1 MSMNGSIRST
11 ALVALMAML
20 AAGCGPQGQRSGFL
34 LSGEESPFPTDWTF
48 TDDIKEIAIQVHTPY
63 LIPHAVTIWCAQVDG
78 QLYVG
83 ASAPSTKHWP
93 GWVDKN
99 PAVRLR
105 IGDRVYSARLVP
117 VDDAA
122 ADATVRAAYAAKYQ
136 LKGAP
141 LGGMPDVRY
150 WRVTSGAPT
159 A

>member
-1 MSMNGSIRST
+1 MRHIAVVSF
-11 ALVALMAML
+11 VLMAML
-20 AAGCGPQGQRSGFL
+20 AAGCGPEGQRSGFL
-34 LSGEESPFPTDWTF
+34 LSGKEAAFPTDWRF

-99 PAVRLR
+99 PDVRLR
-105 IGDRVYSARLVP
+105 IGDAIYSARLVP

-122 ADATVRAAYAAKYQ
+122 AIATVRAAYSTKYQ
-136 LKGAP
+136 LTGTPISAVP
-141 LGGMPDVRY
+141 EVRY
-150 WRVTSGAPT
+150 WHVTPAP
-159 A
+159 AA